1 MNFARFILGG
11 YASEPELARGKKFDA
26 SKYLDEGVAPSPP
39 NSPPPFSKAESRYE
53 REKRIKVGNVDD
65 YRCGQTSST
74 YDPERDRF
82 EPPPNVSS
90 AQKNYEKDRFKVQP
104 GPIKSYSLG
113 RGSIA
118 THERQKVRK

>member
-1 MNFARFILGG
+1 MI
-11 YASEPELARGKKFDA
+11 GKQRIHGA
-26 SKYLDEGVAPSPP
+26 VSIE
-39 NSPPPFSKAESRYE
+39 PFSKAESRYE

-65 YRCGQTSST
+65 YRCGQSSST

-104 GPIKSYSLG
+104 GSIKSYSLG

-118 THERQKVRK
+118 THERQKVRYFGRSMQHFNNVNTF